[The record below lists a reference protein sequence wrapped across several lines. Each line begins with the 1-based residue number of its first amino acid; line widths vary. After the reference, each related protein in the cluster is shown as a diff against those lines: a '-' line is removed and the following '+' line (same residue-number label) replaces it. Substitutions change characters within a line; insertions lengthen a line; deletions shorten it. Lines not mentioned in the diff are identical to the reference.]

1 MTEALSQA
9 AVDSSAAAF
18 KKWRNV
24 SVSERQRVMF
34 RFQAL
39 IRENMDELAGL
50 VTKEQGKTLADARGD
65 VFRGL
70 EVVEFA
76 CGVASHM
83 MGETVEQVGA
93 GIDTYSYRQPLGV
106 TAGIAPFNFPAMI
119 PLWMFPLATATGN
132 TMVFKPSEKV
142 PGAGMRL
149 VELVTE
155 AGLPPGV
162 VNVIHGAHDAV
173 NFVCDAPEIEAISFV
188 GSNYAGEHIWRR
200 GSASGKRC
208 QCNMAAKNH
217 GVVLQDADRKQAANA
232 LVGAA
237 FGAAGQRCMALSAAV
252 FVGDTSAVLEDVV
265 AKARA
270 LRVDGGAEAGADI
283 GPLISRAAKA
293 RVEELI
299 QSAVDEGA
307 TLLLDGRGA
316 TAAGYP
322 DGNFVGPT
330 VIAGVQPHMRCYT
343 EEIFGPV
350 LVCLQAGSLD
360 DAIALVNASPYGNGT
375 AIFTTSGAA
384 ARQYQNQTNV
394 GQIGVNVPI
403 PVPLPFFS
411 FTGSKRSM
419 LGGQHF
425 YGKAGINF
433 YTRPKTITSLWT
445 PDMAGP
451 RLVPRRPPLSATNS
465 FLLSSP
471 ARSHPHA
478 RPPAHVSLVR
488 AAELARGGAQTM
500 PIMGT

>member
-50 VTKEQGKTLADARGD
+50 ITKEQGKTLADARGD

-83 MGETVEQVGA
+83 MGETVEQVGV

-188 GSNYAGEHIWRR
+188 GSNHAGEHIWRR

-217 GVVLQDADRKQAANA
+217 GVVLPDAD
-232 LVGAA
+232 
-237 FGAAGQRCMALSAAV
+237 
-252 FVGDTSAVLEDVV
+252 
-265 AKARA
+265 
-270 LRVDGGAEAGADI
+270 
-283 GPLISRAAKA
+283 
-293 RVEELI
+293 
-299 QSAVDEGA
+299 
-307 TLLLDGRGA
+307 
-316 TAAGYP
+316 
-322 DGNFVGPT
+322 
-330 VIAGVQPHMRCYT
+330 H
-343 EEIFGPV
+343 
-350 LVCLQAGSLD
+350 
-360 DAIALVNASPYGNGT
+360 
-375 AIFTTSGAA
+375 
-384 ARQYQNQTNV
+384 
-394 GQIGVNVPI
+394 
-403 PVPLPFFS
+403 
-411 FTGSKRSM
+411 
-419 LGGQHF
+419 
-425 YGKAGINF
+425 
-433 YTRPKTITSLWT
+433 
-445 PDMAGP
+445 
-451 RLVPRRPPLSATNS
+451 
-465 FLLSSP
+465 
-471 ARSHPHA
+471 
-478 RPPAHVSLVR
+478 
-488 AAELARGGAQTM
+488 
-500 PIMGT
+500 